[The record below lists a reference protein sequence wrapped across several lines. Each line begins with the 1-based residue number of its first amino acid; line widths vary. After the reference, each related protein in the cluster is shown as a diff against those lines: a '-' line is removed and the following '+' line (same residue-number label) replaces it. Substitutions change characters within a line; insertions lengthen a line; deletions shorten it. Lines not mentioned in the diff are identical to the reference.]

1 MFFEAEISI
10 VRSRKSDL
18 HTLAE
23 VVLKN
28 PFAGIRSNYLRTQT
42 AAYFVELI
50 EICTERD
57 HREPELFGLMR
68 RAFGY
73 LDANDPTA
81 RAVAHFETE
90 LARIAGVHDQTT
102 IESRSGVCARE
113 FVRAT
118 APFPHAALENTRDGG
133 EKHLEMRIRNIIA
146 VFVIAGLGAT
156 ASAKESYKFDP
167 SGSTIGFSV
176 HQFLGTTL
184 GKFTSFSGR
193 IEVDREH
200 PENSSV
206 TAQIDVRSIDTRIKK
221 RDDHLRS
228 AEFFNVEKFPRMTF
242 KSRSVKRTG
251 PQSGDILGDL
261 TMHGVTKPI
270 TLHVKLLTP
279 INETGRTRWSVT
291 TDPITRRDFN
301 LMFAPA
307 AESVSGISQTVAINI
322 EIEAKRAD

>member
-1 MFFEAEISI
+1 MRVILLSLI
-10 VRSRKSDL
+10 V
-18 HTLAE
+18 
-23 VVLKN
+23 
-28 PFAGIRSNYLRTQT
+28 
-42 AAYFVELI
+42 
-50 EICTERD
+50 
-57 HREPELFGLMR
+57 
-68 RAFGY
+68 
-73 LDANDPTA
+73 
-81 RAVAHFETE
+81 AV
-90 LARIAGVHDQTT
+90 T
-102 IESRSGVCARE
+102 IN
-113 FVRAT
+113 
-118 APFPHAALENTRDGG
+118 ALTS
-133 EKHLEMRIRNIIA
+133 A
-146 VFVIAGLGAT
+146 

-176 HQFLGTTL
+176 HQFLGTTS

-270 TLHVKLLTP
+270 TLHVKLSTP
-279 INETGRTRWSVT
+279 LNETGRTRWSVT
-291 TDPITRRDFN
+291 TEPITRRNFN

-307 AESVSGISQTVAINI
+307 VESVSGISQTVAINI